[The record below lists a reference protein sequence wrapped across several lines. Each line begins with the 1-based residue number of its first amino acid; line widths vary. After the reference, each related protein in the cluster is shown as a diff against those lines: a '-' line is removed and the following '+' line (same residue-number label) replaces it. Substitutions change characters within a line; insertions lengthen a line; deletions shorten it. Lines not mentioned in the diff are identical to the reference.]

1 MLLFTLMVSDYVVVI
16 LIFPA
21 SCDKLRDRNVV
32 NLHLYDIVIADA
44 QCELALMN
52 FLQPPAI
59 FLTITLIHLPLPT
72 CT

>member
-1 MLLFTLMVSDYVVVI
+1 MVSDYVVVI

-32 NLHLYDIVIADA
+32 NLHLYDTVIADADA

-52 FLQPPAI
+52 FLQPPP
-59 FLTITLIHLPLPT
+59 FS
-72 CT
+72 